1 VKGSVDAVKRIR
13 KKVEEKLEADAVKG
27 TLADYVRLLQLEKE
41 LDEEEPREIKVQWV
55 EPSKA
60 KPGK

>member
-1 VKGSVDAVKRIR
+1 VKGSADAVKRIR
-13 KKVEEKLEADAVKG
+13 KKVEEKLEAVAVKG

>member
-1 VKGSVDAVKRIR
+1 VKGSADAVKRIR
-13 KKVEEKLEADAVKG
+13 KKVEEKLELDAVKG

-55 EPSKA
+55 EPPRA

>member
-1 VKGSVDAVKRIR
+1 MKGSVDAVKRIR

>member
-1 VKGSVDAVKRIR
+1 VKGSADVVKKIR
-13 KKVEEKLEADAVKG
+13 LKVEAKLEAEAAKG

-55 EPSKA
+55 EPPKA